1 MLKARRTL
9 MPKARLT
16 MTYIE
21 QVRTARV
28 MGDAHGA
35 VWRIMVRLF
44 VFPKVC
50 LFTCIAR
57 RVLWNDTTI

>member
-1 MLKARRTL
+1 

-50 LFTCIAR
+50 LSTCIAR